1 MHTFSVGML
10 TGRISNIKQIC
21 SDMFVDS
28 KLGLLEIMIHRT
40 KLSWMCVCVCVC
52 LFKGWPPYLL
62 STNTL
67 LEGNGGGA
75 LCTCNSNVPV
85 LKQVPLRDSPPI
97 EVLLTPNR
105 QWIEIKKKP

>member
-52 LFKGWPPYLL
+52 ASSKDGLL
-62 STNTL
+62 IYCQQTL
-67 LEGNGGGA
+67 CLKEMGGGGFVH
-75 LCTCNSNVPV
+75 L
-85 LKQVPLRDSPPI
+85 
-97 EVLLTPNR
+97 
-105 QWIEIKKKP
+105 